1 MMTRSAIALALALAM
16 AACSPDSEEP
26 SSAPSGAVPVEGM
39 GGATVADFK
48 TDTNM
53 QDLMAHV
60 VDYSAFGVWNAQGW
74 LIDKDGIHE
83 LFPTTDAGWA
93 AAESAAFTLAEVSNT
108 LLLPGRPRDEERFWV
123 DYAHQLYTA
132 AKKAQETA
140 LARDKQA
147 FFDAGGEIYQACVAC
162 HNRYVA
168 GNMPGP
174 RATLPALPNRTP
186 PPPNQ

>member
-1 MMTRSAIALALALAM
+1 MTRSMIALALAFAM
-16 AACSPDSEEP
+16 AACSDNSAGV
-26 SSAPSGAVPVEGM
+26 SAAPSGKPVEGM

-53 QDLMAHV
+53 LDLMAHV
-60 VDYSAFGVWNAQGW
+60 IDYNAWAVWTAQGW
-74 LIDKDGIHE
+74 IIDAGGIHE
-83 LFPTTDAGWA
+83 LFPTTDAGWD
-93 AAESAAFTLAEVSNT
+93 AAESAAFTLAETSNL
-108 LLLPGRPRDEERFWV
+108 LLLPGRPRDEERYWV
-123 DYAHQLYTA
+123 DYAHQLYDA
-132 AKKAQETA
+132 SKKAQAMA
-140 LARDKQA
+140 LARDKQG

-174 RATLPALPNRTP
+174 RATLPEPPNRM

>member
-1 MMTRSAIALALALAM
+1 MTRSTIALATALVL
-16 AACSPDSEEP
+16 AACSPNSEEP
-26 SSAPSGAVPVEGM
+26 SPAPSGSAPVEGM
-39 GGATVADFK
+39 GGATVADFR

-74 LIDKDGIHE
+74 IIDKDGIHE
-83 LFPTTDAGWA
+83 LFPTTDEGWT

-108 LLLPGRPRDEERFWV
+108 LLLPGRPRDDERYWV
-123 DYAHQLYTA
+123 DYAHQLYDA

-147 FFDAGGEIYQACVAC
+147 FFDAGGEMYQACVAC
-162 HNRYVA
+162 HNRYVS
-168 GNMPGP
+168 GGGPG
-174 RATLPALPNRTP
+174 APAKLPNLPDRTP
-186 PPPNQ
+186 PQPNQ

>member
-39 GGATVADFK
+39 GGATIADFK

-60 VDYSAFGVWNAQGW
+60 IDYSAFGVWNAQGW
-74 LIDKDGIHE
+74 IIDKDGIHE
-83 LFPTTDAGWA
+83 LFPTTDAGWV
-93 AAESAAFTLAEVSNT
+93 AAESAAFTLAEASNT
-108 LLLPGRPRDEERFWV
+108 LLLPGRPRDETRYWV
-123 DYAHQLYTA
+123 DYANQLYTA
-132 AKKAQETA
+132 AKKAQATA

-147 FFDAGGEIYQACVAC
+147 FFDAGGEIYEACLAC
-162 HNRYVA
+162 HNRYIS
-168 GNMPGP
+168 GDTPSP
-174 RATLPALPNRTP
+174 RGKLPELPNRV